1 MGERISFLKGTD
13 IPYEDGSHVF
23 FLNSRYTEGNAS
35 KAILEFLDL
44 VRTNDVEKLYETPLG
59 QKAKERIREVRSDKT
74 LEVSYMTYAQKIIDE
89 RQRGYDEGHEEA
101 LKDAIVALKDV
112 LDPTVIAERFKM
124 SLEQVM
130 NILGQK

>member
-1 MGERISFLKGTD
+1 MSGGK
-13 IPYEDGSHVF
+13 IPRHPACF
-23 FLNSRYTEGNAS
+23 KILNRL
-35 KAILEFLDL
+35 LEFLDL